1 MISIIG
7 EKNGVKKF
15 VADAKTDL
23 ENMSLRSTRM
33 GSSCFVIENESNY
46 ILKGDGTW
54 KKISNNAFSS
64 SSNTPDEDT
73 DYI

>member
-1 MISIIG
+1 MISIID

-33 GSSCFVIENESNY
+33 GSSCFVIEDNSNY
-46 ILKGDGTW
+46 ILKGDGT
-54 KKISNNAFSS
+54 
-64 SSNTPDEDT
+64 
-73 DYI
+73 